1 MDLRWYYRKY
11 VACCGTIYRP
21 LSDLLKWDACKWN
34 DEADLA
40 FATFKCAMFSTPIL
54 VLPDFTKDFIV
65 ETNSRYNVIC
75 VVLMQ
80 EGRPIEKEYMS
91 LLNVVDK
98 LRSYLQFKH
107 FVIQADHHSLKYVIE
122 QNLTSH

>member
-1 MDLRWYYRKY
+1 MDLRRYYRKY
-11 VACCGTIYRP
+11 VAFCGTIYRP

-80 EGRPIEKEYMS
+80 EGRPIA
-91 LLNVVDK
+91 
-98 LRSYLQFKH
+98 YLCKALAPKH
-107 FVIQADHHSLKYVIE
+107 R
-122 QNLTSH
+122 